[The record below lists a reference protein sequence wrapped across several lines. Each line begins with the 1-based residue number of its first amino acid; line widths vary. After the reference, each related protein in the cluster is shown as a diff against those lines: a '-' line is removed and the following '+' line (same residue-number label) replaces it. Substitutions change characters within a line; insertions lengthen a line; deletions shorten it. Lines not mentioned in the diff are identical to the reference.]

1 MTGRPATRPLLLAAL
16 VLAAVLAFPASLWAA
31 MTVTPAGGATLA
43 VAPASVRVAQSAP
56 LEASL
61 ARAQV
66 RGPAGAMSTSVMVGA
81 DDPQAM
87 IIAVPRDGA
96 GTYRVAWSGMTT
108 DGHAFAGT
116 SSFAVRAAQPAAG
129 PVTPEGS
136 DGAGPLAVIAR
147 LLVLI
152 GVLGTAGMALTRE
165 WVMARAWSA
174 GGVAPPAAAGAE
186 RLRDHALGAAPGPV
200 RAWWRA
206 WWGLLAAWVV
216 GLAIALPVQGAAVG
230 GAWGDL
236 LGGTRWGTA
245 WIGLL
250 VLAAIAAVAAAVLR
264 RGDAPLAPAGARM
277 YALAVPGLAGA
288 VLLSWSGHAATGTDA
303 TLGTLIDIAHG
314 WATAA
319 WLGGLVMLMVLAL
332 PLLARLAEPD
342 RVRLGAG
349 VVVRFSSV
357 AVAAVV
363 VLVITGVYRALAELP
378 SLSALW
384 TTDYGLALLA
394 KLAVFG
400 VMLVLAAWN
409 RLVLHPRLE
418 RVALGLEPA
427 GASDGLPALVA
438 SVRAEVLLGAA
449 VLAAVA
455 VMVALMPPT

>member
-1 MTGRPATRPLLLAAL
+1 MGMARMIMLVMLAAL
-16 VLAAVLAFPASLWAA
+16 ALGTAGAATAMAA
-31 MTVTPAGGATLA
+31 TVVTPPDGTTVPVPPEA
-43 VAPASVRVAQSAP
+43 VRVALPAP
-56 LEASL
+56 VEADL
-61 ARAQV
+61 VRGEV
-66 RGPAGAMSTSVMVGA
+66 RGPRGAAGGPARAGAGA
-81 DDPQAM
+81 PQAVV
-87 IIAVPRDGA
+87 VPVPQDGA
-96 GTYRVAWSGMTT
+96 GTYRVAWWGMTT
-108 DGHAFAGT
+108 DGHPFAGT
-116 SSFAVRAAQPAAG
+116 SAFAVRSSAPAAS
-129 PVTPEGS
+129 PVVPDGS

-165 WVMARAWSA
+165 WVVAHAWAA
-174 GGVAPPAAAGAE
+174 GGVAPPGAQGADAM
-186 RLRDHALGAAPGPV
+186 RDHSTAASAAPV
-200 RAWWRA
+200 ARWWKA
-206 WWGLLAAWVV
+206 LWALQAAWLV
-216 GLAIALPVQGAAVG
+216 GLVIALPVQASAVG
-230 GAWGDL
+230 WAWGTL
-236 LGGTRWGTA
+236 LGGTRWGAA
-245 WIGLL
+245 WMGLL
-250 VLAAIAAVAAAVLR
+250 GLAVIGAVAAAVLR
-264 RGDAPLAPAGARM
+264 RGDPALAPSAPRM
-277 YALAVPGLAGA
+277 YALALPGLLGA
-288 VLLSWSGHAATGTDA
+288 VLLSWSGHASSGTDA
-303 TLGTLIDIAHG
+303 TLGTAFDIAHG

-319 WLGGLVMLMVLAL
+319 WLGGLFMLMVLAL
-332 PLLARLAEPD
+332 PLLDALAPAD

-349 VVVRFSSV
+349 IVVRFSAV

-363 VLVITGVYRALAELP
+363 VLVVTGVYRALAELP

-394 KLAVFG
+394 KLIVFG

>member
-1 MTGRPATRPLLLAAL
+1 MVGRVAMRTLVVVALAVALALPASAW
-16 VLAAVLAFPASLWAA
+16 AAVA
-31 MTVTPAGGATLA
+31 VTPAGGATVA

-56 LEASL
+56 LEATL

-66 RGPAGAMSTSVMVGA
+66 RGPAGAVSTAVVVGA

-87 IIAVPRDGA
+87 VIAVPRDGA

-116 SSFAVRAAQPAAG
+116 SSFAVRAAQAAAG
-129 PVTPEGS
+129 PVVPEGS

-152 GVLGTAGMALTRE
+152 GVLGTAGIALARE

-174 GGVAPPAAAGAE
+174 GGVAPPAAEGAE
-186 RLRDHALGAAPGPV
+186 RLRDDALRAAPGPV

-216 GLAIALPVQGAAVG
+216 GLVIALPVQGAAVG
-230 GAWGDL
+230 GAWSDL

-250 VLAAIAAVAAAVLR
+250 ALAIVGAAAAAVLR
-264 RGDAPLAPAGARM
+264 PGDMPLAPGGARM
-277 YALAVPGLAGA
+277 YALALPGLAGA
-288 VLLSWSGHAATGTDA
+288 VLLSWSGHAASGSDA
-303 TLGTLIDIAHG
+303 TLGTLLDIAHG

-394 KLAVFG
+394 KLVVFG
-400 VMLVLAAWN
+400 IMLVLAAWN

-418 RVALGLEPA
+418 RVALGLEPE
-427 GASDGLPALVA
+427 GASNGLPALVA

>member
-1 MTGRPATRPLLLAAL
+1 MGTARTMLLVMLAAL
-16 VLAAVLAFPASLWAA
+16 ALGAAGASTAMAA
-31 MTVTPAGGATLA
+31 TVVTPPDGATVP
-43 VAPASVRVAQSAP
+43 VAPGAVRVALPAP
-56 LEASL
+56 VEPDLVRGE
-61 ARAQV
+61 V
-66 RGPAGAMSTSVMVGA
+66 RGPRGASGGSATTGAG
-81 DDPQAM
+81 DPQALV
-87 IIAVPRDGA
+87 IPVPPDGA
-96 GTYRVAWSGMTT
+96 GTYRVAWWGMTT
-108 DGHAFAGT
+108 DGHPFAGA
-116 SSFAVRAAQPAAG
+116 SAFAVRSPTPVAA
-129 PVTPEGS
+129 PVTPGGS

-165 WVMARAWSA
+165 WVLARAWVA
-174 GGVAPPAAAGAE
+174 GGVAPPGAQGADA
-186 RLRDHALGAAPGPV
+186 LRDHASAASPDPV
-200 RAWWRA
+200 SRWWTA
-206 WWGLLAAWVV
+206 LWTLLAAWVV
-216 GLAIALPVQGAAVG
+216 GLAIALPVQAAAVG
-230 GAWGDL
+230 WAWGDL

-245 WIGLL
+245 WMGLL
-250 VLAAIAAVAAAVLR
+250 ALAVIGAVAAAVLR
-264 RGDAPLAPAGARM
+264 GGDPGLAPAGARM
-277 YALAVPGLAGA
+277 YALAVPGLIGA
-288 VLLSWSGHAATGTDA
+288 VLLSWSGHAASGTDA
-303 TLGTLIDIAHG
+303 TLGTAFDVAHG

-332 PLLARLAEPD
+332 PLLDALAPAD

-349 VVVRFSSV
+349 IVVRFSTV

-363 VLVITGVYRALAELP
+363 ILVITGVYRALAELP

-384 TTDYGLALLA
+384 STDYGLALLA
-394 KLAVFG
+394 KLVVFG

-427 GASDGLPALVA
+427 GASDGLPALEA

>member
-1 MTGRPATRPLLLAAL
+1 
-16 VLAAVLAFPASLWAA
+16 
-31 MTVTPAGGATLA
+31 
-43 VAPASVRVAQSAP
+43 
-56 LEASL
+56 
-61 ARAQV
+61 
-66 RGPAGAMSTSVMVGA
+66 
-81 DDPQAM
+81 
-87 IIAVPRDGA
+87 
-96 GTYRVAWSGMTT
+96 
-108 DGHAFAGT
+108 
-116 SSFAVRAAQPAAG
+116 
-129 PVTPEGS
+129 
-136 DGAGPLAVIAR
+136 
-147 LLVLI
+147 
-152 GVLGTAGMALTRE
+152 
-165 WVMARAWSA
+165 
-174 GGVAPPAAAGAE
+174 
-186 RLRDHALGAAPGPV
+186 
-200 RAWWRA
+200 
-206 WWGLLAAWVV
+206 
-216 GLAIALPVQGAAVG
+216 
-230 GAWGDL
+230 
-236 LGGTRWGTA
+236 
-245 WIGLL
+245 
-250 VLAAIAAVAAAVLR
+250 
-264 RGDAPLAPAGARM
+264 M

-349 VVVRFSSV
+349 VVVRFSSI